1 MNIDT
6 KKLTIRLG
14 KTEPTSK
21 QYESVRADVTIEY
34 EFGGVSGTDF
44 YDNYQG
50 IFDML
55 AQRNKNMLTAALKKA
70 QQTGKDV
77 ETTTQSVVDKDV
89 LTIAEKIKR
98 ELEK

>member
-34 EFGGVSGTDF
+34 EFGGVSGTEF
-44 YDNYQG
+44 YDNYHET
-50 IFDML
+50 FKML
-55 AQRNKNMLTAALKKA
+55 AQRNRVMLHTALKKA
-70 QQTGKDV
+70 QKTGKDV
-77 ETTTQSVVDKDV
+77 ELTTQSTVDKDV